1 MTQRKPPGL
10 PFESWVDRQIREA
23 TERGEFANLPGAG
36 KPLRGEG
43 KPYDEMWWVKEK
55 MERENLSYL
64 PPSLALRKEAQDA
77 RAAAVGA
84 ASEPQLRRIVA
95 EINAKIEAALRTPL
109 EGPPLNLRPLDVE
122 ELVAEWRRSRAA

>member
-23 TERGEFANLPGAG
+23 TERGEFENLPGAG

-64 PPSLALRKEAQDA
+64 PPGLALRKEAQDA
-77 RAAAVGA
+77 RAAALGA
-84 ASEPQLRRIVA
+84 LF
-95 EINAKIEAALRTPL
+95 EALP
-109 EGPPLNLRPLDVE
+109 
-122 ELVAEWRRSRAA
+122 

>member
-23 TERGEFANLPGAG
+23 TERGEFADLPGAG
-36 KPLRGEG
+36 KPLQGEG

-55 MERENLSYL
+55 MEREHLSYL

-77 RAAAVGA
+77 RSAALEA

-95 EINAKIEAALRTPL
+95 AVNAKIEAALRTPL

-122 ELVAEWRRSRAA
+122 ELAREWRRSRAA

>member
-23 TERGEFANLPGAG
+23 TERGEFENLPGAG

-64 PPSLALRKEAQDA
+64 PPGLALRKEAQDA
-77 RAAAVGA
+77 RAAALGA

-95 EINAKIEAALRTPL
+95 EINARIEAAIRTPL

-122 ELVAEWRRSRAA
+122 ALAEEWRRGRAA